1 MATETPTVLHFQDE
15 GELKEIEILGER
27 LVDKK
32 TKEALA
38 ALECKIDFQ
47 KHYPHDKRA
56 FTLLGCR
63 LTELVKDDEG
73 EIISFTIDYDEK
85 VYLEDEEE

>member
-1 MATETPTVLHFQDE
+1 MANETPTVLHFKDVD
-15 GELKEIEILGER
+15 ELKEIEILGER

-38 ALECKIDFQ
+38 AVRCEIDFQ

-56 FTLLGCR
+56 FTLYGCR

-73 EIISFTIDYDEK
+73 EIVSFTIDYDKK
-85 VYLEDEEE
+85 VYLDEE